1 MDLSLTLLSRQ
12 KCRWIAGT
20 SLAVVVAGSPFVV
33 PAAANAADTGDV
45 SVHVVDHN
53 TFRSVPGQSVQ
64 LFSTAT
70 GTAVGAAKT
79 TDADGDVQFTGLNN
93 GGYTAKVAGTSAYHE
108 QYSRVV
114 VLDDED
120 VNDGQ
125 SDSAFAFVG
134 LTPATITQGRLSGSV
149 TKAGADELSGD
160 VFIFPSSATNASI
173 QSGETQPVEHSY
185 AYGYDDGK
193 GEAQDDWAT
202 KLAPGSYKVLV
213 TDRSTATT
221 AHHDPTPDNQYDYYA
236 DWDERQSEVWVGS
249 GASNDASHA
258 KSFTV
263 TAAKTT
269 AVDTAVLAPATVE
282 PPAPARISGTVT
294 GTASAKLGDV
304 QVRLFRQVDEPYGD
318 GWQSVSSS
326 YTGDDGTFRFDG
338 TWDYNYET
346 GEETFT
352 PLAPGT
358 YTLWFS
364 DERGEYKSEFAGD
377 KAGEYTYDDVPG
389 DVQNITL
396 GATGSVTN
404 NATLA
409 PAPLDTTSG
418 LHGKV
423 TNDLGAAHAGSVAI
437 WDTYGNVVDVRQTR
451 RDGNWTLPTTELAPG
466 TYKIG
471 ADDDVDVSGFYGG
484 GRSYKNAKTFTVPVK
499 GATAAGNSNLL
510 RYGSIS
516 GKISLAAGPGDATS
530 IDVRLYDQDGDMVD
544 GIDPTSTGAFTL
556 EGTEPGTYY
565 LSANGGRYSTFD
577 DTEAQVSWL
586 QYIKQF
592 WKGKFTIGS
601 ATPITVGSGGNV
613 TGINMTLG
621 RTLAATSSPTIDAPK
636 KVKKGSVLTATPGT
650 WNVGHDVAFTYT
662 WKRGSTVV
670 GSGSSYKVVK
680 ADGGKVITL
689 TVTATDVDKEF
700 ASGAAT
706 SAGVKVAKNKKK
718 KK

>member
-33 PAAANAADTGDV
+33 PAAANAADTGNV
-45 SVHVVDHN
+45 SVQVVDHN
-53 TFRSVPGQSVQ
+53 TFRSIPGQSVQ

-70 GTAVGAAKT
+70 GAAVGAAKT
-79 TDADGDVQFTGLNN
+79 TDDSGEVQFTGLNN

-114 VLDDED
+114 TLDDED
-120 VNDGQ
+120 LNDGQ
-125 SDSAFAFVG
+125 SDTAYAFVG
-134 LTPATITQGRLSGSV
+134 LTPATITQGRLSGSI
-149 TKAGADELSGD
+149 TKAGAEELSGD
-160 VFIFPSSATNASI
+160 VLIFPSSATNASI

-221 AHHDPTPDNQYDYYA
+221 AHHDPTPDNPYDYYA

-249 GASNDASHA
+249 GVSNDASHA

-263 TAAKTT
+263 AAAKTT

-294 GTASAKLGDV
+294 GPASAKLGDV
-304 QVRLFRQVDEPYGD
+304 QVRLFEKVDEPYGD
-318 GWQSVSSS
+318 GWRDIASDTTSS
-326 YTGDDGTFRFDG
+326 DGTFRFD
-338 TWDYNYET
+338 TVYNEETGYET
-346 GEETFT
+346 TL
-352 PLAPGT
+352 PAGT

-364 DERGEYKSEFAGD
+364 DERAEYKSEFAGD
-377 KAGEYTYDDVPG
+377 KTGEYNYDDVPAG
-389 DVQNITL
+389 VQNITL
-396 GATGSVTN
+396 GATGGVTN

-409 PAPLDTTSG
+409 PAPLDTSSG
-418 LHGKV
+418 LSGKV
-423 TNDLGAAHAGSVAI
+423 TNDLGAAHAGSVAL
-437 WDTYGNVVDVRQTR
+437 WDTYGNVVDWQQTR
-451 RDGNWTLPTTELAPG
+451 RDGNWSIPTTQLAPG

-516 GKISLAAGPGDATS
+516 GTISLAAGAGDARST
-530 IDVRLYDQDGDMVD
+530 DVRLYDQDGDMVD
-544 GIDPTSTGAFTL
+544 GIETTSTGAFTL

-577 DTEAQVSWL
+577 DSEAHVSWV

-601 ATPITVGSGGNV
+601 ATPITVGSGGKV

-621 RTLAATSSPTIDAPK
+621 RTLAATSSPTIGAPK
-636 KVKKGSVLTATPGT
+636 KVKKGSVLTAAPGA
-650 WNVGHDVAFTYT
+650 WNVGHGVAFSYT
-662 WKRGSTVV
+662 WKRGTTVV

-680 ADGGKVITL
+680 GDGGKVITL
-689 TVTATDVDKEF
+689 TVTATDVNKEF

-718 KK
+718 K